1 MTTTSQALR
10 ELLEIGGAAFV
21 LLGVT
26 MIVVWL
32 GIVIFNVVMKLWWN
46 R

>member
-10 ELLEIGGAAFV
+10 ELLEIGGVAFV